1 MNCWRTSTKQTPTPQ
16 PISERMADPRDTT
29 AVWEATFRNAYPSV
43 YRALVA
49 VLLDAELAQDALQ
62 QAFEQGLRTP
72 PPHTDALPG
81 WLFRVAV
88 RWARRSRRVQLPFRL
103 DELIGSVREPSAAA
117 ETDALLDRLI
127 LGDLL
132 RLLTERQRGVVIA
145 HYYLGLTQQEI
156 AAALGIRRGTVGATL
171 SQALKQLRKGGS
183 YVV

>member
-62 QAFEQGLRTP
+62 QAFEQGLRKP

-103 DELIGSVREPSAAA
+103 DELIGSGGGPPAAPA
-117 ETDALLDRLI
+117 TRS
-127 LGDLL
+127 LGPPAS
-132 RLLTERQRGVVIA
+132 R
-145 HYYLGLTQQEI
+145 
-156 AAALGIRRGTVGATL
+156 
-171 SQALKQLRKGGS
+171 
-183 YVV
+183 

>member
-1 MNCWRTSTKQTPTPQ
+1 
-16 PISERMADPRDTT
+16 MADTQQT
-29 AVWEATFRNAYPSV
+29 VSVWESTFRSAYPNV

-62 QAFEQGLRTP
+62 EAFEQGLRKP
-72 PPHTDALPG
+72 PLHTEAIPG

-88 RWARRSRRVQLPFRL
+88 RRARRSRRVQLPFRL
-103 DELIGSVREPSAAA
+103 DDLIGSVREPSTAS
-117 ETDALLDRLI
+117 ETEALLDRLV

-145 HYYLGLTQQEI
+145 HYYLGLTQREI
-156 AAALGIRRGTVGATL
+156 ADALGIRRGTVGATL

>member
-1 MNCWRTSTKQTPTPQ
+1 MRHQH
-16 PISERMADPRDTT
+16 D
-29 AVWEATFRNAYPSV
+29 
-43 YRALVA
+43 
-49 VLLDAELAQDALQ
+49 LAQR
-62 QAFEQGLRTP
+62 QARDDGIGQGERLAAGLDLDTISTVSSPATVPASSSNRPASIAAATS
-72 PPHTDALPG
+72 DALPG

-88 RWARRSRRVQLPFRL
+88 RWARRSRRMQLPFQL
-103 DELIGSVREPSAAA
+103 DALIGSVREPSAAQD
-117 ETDALLDRLI
+117 TDALLDRLI